1 MEILGNTL
9 INDGDMH
16 HITVTYN
23 NGQVLLYVDGDLDM
37 NCELGAIAH
46 ENNSNSITIGSYR
59 TYPSNYDFNGAIT

>member
-1 MEILGNTL
+1 
-9 INDGDMH
+9 MH

-46 ENNSNSITIGSYR
+46 ENNSNK
-59 TYPSNYDFNGAIT
+59 